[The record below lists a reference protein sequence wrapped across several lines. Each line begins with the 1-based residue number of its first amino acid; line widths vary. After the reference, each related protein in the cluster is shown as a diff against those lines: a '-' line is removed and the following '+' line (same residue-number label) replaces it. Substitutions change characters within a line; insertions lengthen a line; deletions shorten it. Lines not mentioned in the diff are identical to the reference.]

1 MVAIAVFVA
10 LLALVAASVLLAVVV
25 SAWWW
30 LLAGPAIL
38 LLVLGI
44 IDITQRERAIL
55 RNFPVIGRGRYLM
68 ETIRPMIQQYF
79 VERNYDGK
87 PFDRDVRLLVYERA
101 AGTHS
106 VKSFGTELE
115 VRSPGYEYLV
125 HSVQPGRIP
134 EGEHRVRLGGPQCT
148 LPYDA
153 SLLNISAMSFGSL
166 SKNAVLAMNRG
177 AAKGGFLHDTGEGGL
192 TKYHLGAGADLLWE
206 FGSGYFGCR
215 DADGN
220 FSPEEFAA
228 KARLDEVSA
237 VSIKLSQGAKPGL
250 GGVLPGDKVTPEIAE
265 ARGVPV
271 GMDCISPPGH
281 SAFGTPTEMMEFIAQ
296 LRELSGGKPIGFKLC
311 VGMRR
316 DFLAL
321 CKAMLA
327 TGILPDFIIVDGAEG
342 GTGAAP
348 LEYEDHMG
356 TPLAEGLHIVHNA
369 LMGCGLREHIR
380 IGAAGKIASGHD
392 IVRLLIQG
400 ADFCMS
406 ARAMMMAVGCIQA
419 QKCHTN
425 HCPTGVA
432 TQDPKLAR
440 GLDVPSKSEQVY
452 NYHRATIEETKQMLS
467 TLGVSGPEEL
477 DLRMLRRRIS
487 QTEVVTYQTLYNWLR
502 HGELLSDP
510 PRGWAADWNAA
521 SADRFGPDP
530 RLRGARYSPDRNRDG
545 IPDVGLDDAPVGTS
559 GSPIEGRDIIQDS
572 PDDGS
577 YHA

>member
-1 MVAIAVFVA
+1 MVAIAILIG
-10 LLALVAASVLLAVVV
+10 LLALVAAAVALAVLV
-25 SAWWW
+25 SGWWW

-38 LLVLGI
+38 LLVVALV
-44 IDITQRERAIL
+44 DITQRERAIL
-55 RNFPVIGRGRYLM
+55 RNFPLLGRGRYLM

-87 PFDRDVRLLVYERA
+87 PFDRDVRQLIYERA

-115 VRSPGYEYLV
+115 VRAPGYEYLV

-148 LPYDA
+148 RPYDA

-166 SKNAVLAMNRG
+166 SKNAVLAMNHG
-177 AAKGGFLHDTGEGGL
+177 AGKGGFLHDTGEGGL
-192 TKYHLGAGADLLWE
+192 TKHHLAGGADLMWE

-215 DADGN
+215 DAEGN
-220 FSPEEFAA
+220 FSPEEFTP
-228 KARLDEVSA
+228 KARLDA
-237 VSIKLSQGAKPGL
+237 VKAITIKLSQGAKPGL
-250 GGVLPGDKVTPEIAE
+250 GGVLPADKVTAEIAE
-265 ARGVPV
+265 ARGVPM
-271 GMDCISPPGH
+271 GQDCISPPGH
-281 SAFGTPTEMMEFIAQ
+281 SAFGTPREMMEFIGR
-296 LRELSGGKPIGFKLC
+296 LRELSDGKPIGFKLC

-316 DFLAL
+316 DLLAL
-321 CKAMLA
+321 CKAMLE
-327 TGILPDFIIVDGAEG
+327 TGILPDYIIVDGSEG

-356 TPLAEGLHIVHNA
+356 TPLAEGLRLVHNA

-380 IGAAGKIASGHD
+380 LGAAGKIASGHD
-392 IVRLLIQG
+392 IVRMLIQG

-440 GLDVPSKSEQVY
+440 GLDVTSKSEHVY
-452 NYHRATIEETKQMLS
+452 RYHRATIEETKQMLS
-467 TLGVSGPEEL
+467 TLGVESPAEL
-477 DLRMLRRRIS
+477 DFRMLRRRIS
-487 QTEVVTYQTLYNWLR
+487 QTEVVSYQTLHNWLR
-502 HGELLSDP
+502 HEELLTDP
-510 PRGWAADWNAA
+510 PRGWAADWQAA

-530 RLRGARYSPDRNRDG
+530 ALRGARYSGDRDRDG
-545 IPDVGLDDAPVGTS
+545 IPDVGLEQTAGSGDSS
-559 GSPIEGRDIIQDS
+559 GSEGRDILQDA
-572 PDDGS
+572 PDEKS
-577 YHA
+577 HHA